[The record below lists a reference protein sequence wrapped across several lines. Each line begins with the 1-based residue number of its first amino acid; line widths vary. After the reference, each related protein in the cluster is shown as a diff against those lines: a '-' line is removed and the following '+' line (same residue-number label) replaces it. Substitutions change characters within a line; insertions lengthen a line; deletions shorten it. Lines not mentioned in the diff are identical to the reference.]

1 MAHTYTHVHIFME
14 SKCACE
20 PYPTAHRPPPI
31 TLRSCLLLNAFSM
44 AFVIRNWLVIAIFSV
59 MAVKNQALCITEKVS
74 KAKPPT
80 LTRTVKPTRTSGLF
94 LLRLSVFISL
104 KRKTGLHSLHSHE
117 DRLQP
122 LTSSLSSNLLAINH
136 TLRQNICA
144 KIHTF
149 SEKSLK
155 KSIKTQIHWPQE
167 PVFRK
172 LRLDNSF
179 WARTKEGKKSVK
191 RIFHTLHY
199 SKRQPIK
206 LSPLCFI
213 FTYSKFFEVFSV
225 KYAIKFS
232 YGCFSL

>member
-1 MAHTYTHVHIFME
+1 ME

-94 LLRLSVFISL
+94 LLGLSVFISL

-136 TLRQNICA
+136 TLRQI
-144 KIHTF
+144 F
-149 SEKSLK
+149 VP
-155 KSIKTQIHWPQE
+155 KSIRFQ
-167 PVFRK
+167 RK
-172 LRLDNSF
+172 VSKKYKNTNPLAAGTCPSKAAPSRLDNSF
-179 WARTKEGKKSVK
+179 WARTKKGKKSVK

-199 SKRQPIK
+199 SKRQ

-213 FTYSKFFEVFSV
+213 FTYSKFYEVFLV
-225 KYAIKFS
+225 KYAIKFC